1 MSSSSNQSI
10 NLNQNAN
17 KQRQYQE
24 KYPDWK
30 QKQTLFKKRNSNISA
45 DYSTD
50 LAKDKSTHEYFL
62 QDKERRSI
70 LIQEFISDS
79 SDLLLSLGNYSFSVE
94 QKKIIFNTFLDKLEE
109 LLRIYNTENFF
120 NVKENLF

>member
-1 MSSSSNQSI
+1 MSSNQRE
-10 NLNQNAN
+10 NQNAN
-17 KQRQYQE
+17 KYEE
-24 KYPDWK
+24 KYPNWK
-30 QKQTLFKKRNSNISA
+30 QKQTSFKKRNTNISA
-45 DYSTD
+45 DSTN
-50 LAKDKSTHEYFL
+50 LQTDKSTHEYFL

-94 QKKIIFNTFLDKLEE
+94 QKKVIFNTFLDKLEE
-109 LLRIYNTENFF
+109 LLRIYNTKNFF